1 MVDNNP
7 RTTNLNDYLQG
18 FIGTLNTAEDGHDIT
33 YSSSNITMSGFPLKV
48 KFYLSPIYMSPLT
61 SRIIIFLTIIRDK
74 AYFIMYSAE
83 PNFYSDELQNVQNMI
98 DSFTVFSGNN
108 SP

>member
-1 MVDNNP
+1 M
-7 RTTNLNDYLQG
+7 
-18 FIGTLNTAEDGHDIT
+18 
-33 YSSSNITMSGFPLKV
+33 
-48 KFYLSPIYMSPLT
+48 
-61 SRIIIFLTIIRDK
+61 IRDK

-108 SP
+108 SQ